1 MIRRCRQY
9 IAHVA
14 ALGIARTDAIRPIG
28 EHDISIEIKVNDHFG
43 FR

>member
-1 MIRRCRQY
+1 MSRRCRQN

-28 EHDISIEIKVNDHFG
+28 KRDISVEIEVNDHFS